1 MPATDAFSRQQTQSS
16 DPYTNAVA
24 VTPSDS
30 TDLTYVSRGIFI
42 GDGGDKH
49 VSVIMQDSGT
59 VVFENVPTGTFLP
72 IRVTRVKSTGTTASK
87 IIAVW

>member
-1 MPATDAFSRQQTQSS
+1 MPATDAFSRQRSLTN
-16 DPYTNAVA
+16 DPLTNALA
-24 VTPSDS
+24 VTPHD
-30 TDLTYVSRGIFI
+30 TNDLVYVTRGVY
-42 GDGGDKH
+42 DGGAKH

-59 VVFENVPTGTFLP
+59 VVFENIPTGTFLP